1 MRKGSRKLKEGEDNE
16 FGEAEFEVPTGHQ
29 VKTASRQW
37 EGNKSME
44 MQWVAS
50 GPYFALFLETH
61 SMFWNASYFSCKM
74 RMFRASSCYFV
85 KSREPVSMVLL
96 WVPSGLASCSISL
109 P

>member
-1 MRKGSRKLKEGEDNE
+1 MS

-50 GPYFALFLETH
+50 GPYFALPRNPFNVLE
-61 SMFWNASYFSCKM
+61 C
-74 RMFRASSCYFV
+74 
-85 KSREPVSMVLL
+85 
-96 WVPSGLASCSISL
+96 
-109 P
+109 